1 MLFKQNGE
9 AVVRSLIVNLDHI
22 EVYDMNGRLVSDAKN
37 IRAKEVRL
45 PLSQVNHVFI
55 FKITTA
61 DGVTISKKMVN

>member
-37 IRAKEVRL
+37 IRAQEARF
-45 PLSQVNHVFI
+45 PLSQVNQVLI
-55 FKITTA
+55 FKITTT
-61 DGVTISKKMVN
+61 DGVTVSKKIVN